1 MILTI
6 LFWMMIVCLASVA
19 MFLSLIIHDRIKYG
33 KWAMT
38 EEELDSYYHELK
50 KNQEKSDPK

>member
-1 MILTI
+1 
-6 LFWMMIVCLASVA
+6 MIVCLASVA